1 MVSFGQD
8 VRFALRQLRKSPGYA
23 VVAILTLALGIGA
36 NTAIFL
42 LTYSILLKSLPVP
55 EPGRLVRYT
64 LSTNGDPWLPLP
76 YPIYKAMSEHQTATS
91 GLFAWWLDPSV
102 PLREQAGANPVSV
115 GMATGSVFPVLQ
127 LHPYLGHA
135 FDVKTGERGQP
146 FVPEALLSYDFWRT
160 HFNADPGVL
169 GRTLNLDKIDVT
181 VIGVL
186 PPGFEGISPETRMD
200 ILVPL
205 TFQHAQQPKSAML
218 DSADDFFLTVMGR
231 LRPGQSLSTAQAAL
245 AASEK
250 LIFDDADPTH
260 EAYGANIFGG
270 GFKLSAVPGRT
281 GVSFLRMQY
290 QTSLLALEGLC
301 ALMMLLCAV
310 NTALLVLSR
319 VSSRLH
325 EFAVRSA
332 LGAGRNRLI
341 GQILSETVLLAAAGL
356 VLGSFLGWQLA
367 HALIALISRA
377 GDSNLLNVQMGAAI
391 VLFAVTLSLGAA
403 LLAGLWPAW
412 RASRIAPALD
422 LRAIHTQRSAN
433 GMGRWIIPSQVALGL
448 VLIYA
453 ALLLTGTLR
462 NYLREHS
469 GFVTHG
475 VTFAELNYQTNDP
488 GDPTQV
494 RKGFEIVDH
503 LEATPGIQ
511 AATITS
517 MLPMRG
523 WSNSGNYFTRD
534 GGGNLH
540 HSDLVW
546 DQAVTPGY
554 FQVMGTSILEGRRF
568 TRTDLSG
575 DRVCVISRSAANF
588 FFPGQDPV
596 GRTITEG
603 DGRPPKHPEKASSD
617 NKPVTYRIIGVSE
630 EAHMQ
635 SLLRPAPMVL
645 YELAEQQSKPFVF
658 QVLAV
663 RSSTPGLGA
672 EAIRRTTAEILPGAT
687 PPKVYTFDE
696 VVHDDLSRQR
706 LLSSVSGGFAL
717 LALALVATGLYG
729 ILARAV
735 VDRRRE
741 IGIRMAL
748 GAQRQQIVRTLA
760 RTAALRIGLGV
771 LAGGALAF
779 LAGRLLQSLL
789 YGVTAAN
796 LGVAAV
802 TLALLLAVL
811 SLAFLVPAGRAAS
824 VDPMEAIRDE

>member
-1 MVSFGQD
+1 MLSFGQD

-23 VVAILTLALGIGA
+23 LVAIFTLALGIGA

-64 LSTNGDPWLPLP
+64 LSANGDKDLWLTYPL
-76 YPIYKAMSEHQTATS
+76 YKAMSEHQTATS
-91 GLFAWWLDPSV
+91 GIFAWWLNPSV
-102 PLREQAGANPVSV
+102 PLSEHGSSSPVSV
-115 GMATGSVFPVLQ
+115 GMATGTVFPVLQ
-127 LHPYLGHA
+127 LHPYLGRA
-135 FDVKTGERGQP
+135 FDLKSGQRGQP

-169 GRTLNLDKIDVT
+169 GRTLSLDKVDLT
-181 VIGVL
+181 VIGIL

-205 TFQHAQQPKSAML
+205 TFVKAQQPKFAMI
-218 DSADDFFLTVMGR
+218 DGADDFWLQVMGR
-231 LRPGQSLSTAQAAL
+231 LRPGQSVTTAQAAL

-260 EAYGANIFGG
+260 EAYGSGIFGG
-270 GFKLSAVPGRT
+270 GFRVGVVPGRT
-281 GVSFLRMQY
+281 GVSWLRTQY
-290 QTSLLALEGLC
+290 QTSLVALEGLC
-301 ALMMLLCAV
+301 VLMMLLCAV
-310 NTALLVLSR
+310 NTALLILSR

-332 LGAGRNRLI
+332 LGAARNRLI
-341 GQILSETVLLAAAGL
+341 GQVLSETVLLAVAGL

-367 HALIALISRA
+367 HALLLLITPA
-377 GDSNLLNVQMGAAI
+377 GEPLVLSLQVGAVI
-391 VLFAVTLSLGAA
+391 VLFAVVLSLGAA

-422 LRAIHTQRSAN
+422 LRAIHTQR
-433 GMGRWIIPSQVALGL
+433 GTTRMGRWIIPSQVALGI

-469 GFVTHG
+469 GFSPHG
-475 VTFAELNYQTNDP
+475 VTLAELNYQNS
-488 GDPTQV
+488 DPTDQAQI
-494 RKGFEIVDH
+494 RKGFQLVDT

-511 AATITS
+511 AATLTS
-517 MLPMRG
+517 MLPVRG
-523 WSNSGNYFTRD
+523 WSNSSDFFTRD
-534 GGGNLH
+534 GRGNLH

-554 FQVMGTSILEGRRF
+554 FTVMGTAILEGRPFARA
-568 TRTDLSG
+568 DVSG
-575 DRVCVISRSAANF
+575 DKVGVVSRSAANF
-588 FFPGQDPV
+588 FFPGQDPI
-596 GRTITEG
+596 GRTITAG
-603 DGRPPKHPEKASSD
+603 DGLPPKHPSKDAPANAPD
-617 NKPVTYRIIGVSE
+617 AFRIVGVAE
-630 EAHMQ
+630 DAHMQ
-635 SLLRPAPMVL
+635 SLLTPAPMVV
-645 YELAEQQSKPFVF
+645 YEMAEQQSHPFVL
-658 QVLAV
+658 QELAV
-663 RSSTPGLGA
+663 RSANNGLA
-672 EAIRRTTAEILPGAT
+672 ADAIRHATAEVLPGAA
-687 PPKVYTFDE
+687 PPKIYTFDQA
-696 VVHDDLSRQR
+696 VQDNLSRQR

-729 ILARAV
+729 ILARSV

-748 GAQRQQIVRTLA
+748 GAQRQQIVHTLA
-760 RTAALRIGLGV
+760 RTAASRISIGV
-771 LAGGALAF
+771 IAGAALAF
-779 LAGRLLQSLL
+779 LAGRLLESLL
-789 YGVTAAN
+789 YGVTAAS
-796 LGVAAV
+796 LGVAAA

-811 SLAFLVPAGRAAS
+811 TLAFIVPAGRAAS
-824 VDPMEAIRDE
+824 VNPMEAIREE